1 MKHLHRI
8 VAVWSVVS
16 LLLAGCSKSE
26 SSEPPTQQAD
36 RIVLTDGESSR
47 DFSAEGGTWQIDFDA
62 SADWTAEQVIPI
74 AVQWYHFTPRRCK
87 AGAGSV
93 TVTVLPDTTDEARN
107 EPHRAGPRDG
117 ERAHHSHRHRLRMMQ
132 PRVNPKGDNT
142 HAEEVSAY

>member
-26 SSEPPTQQAD
+26 PSEPPTQQAD

-62 SADWTAEQVIPI
+62 SANWIAEQVIPI

-93 TVTVLPDTTDEARN
+93 TVTVLPDTMDEARN
-107 EPHRAGPRDG
+107 KPHQAGPRDG
-117 ERAHHSHRHRLRMMQ
+117 
-132 PRVNPKGDNT
+132 
-142 HAEEVSAY
+142 